1 MNRISMN
8 WSGVR
13 WHGVWNAV
21 LALGCVGVA
30 AAGVIEASAV
40 EDVAVEDVAVQ
51 GRAQDAAP
59 PAATIEPQIMVTLRV
74 FQLRTSGDG
83 AAVGGGDAGAAEGR
97 RQVPILKDLPFVAAK
112 DAPEVQVA
120 VATAIEVGGME
131 IDRLAAEAAEHCISA
146 PRIFVRSG
154 QEATVQVG
162 REVTSESMQPTGE
175 PGVFRLVRGEP
186 KFEGM
191 RFEVLAEA
199 GSGGSVTVRKLAM
212 KFDQMVGREPVEGTS
227 LEVGAP
233 IMRSRASTHALTL
246 KAGQR
251 AVLSA
256 PALDESGETLLVVLE
271 AVVVEIPGEE
281 SKPYPKGGGGR

>member
-1 MNRISMN
+1 MKRISRN
-8 WSGVR
+8 WAGMR
-13 WHGVWNAV
+13 WHGVRSAMM
-21 LALGCVGVA
+21 ALGCVCVA
-30 AAGVIEASAV
+30 AAGGADASAV
-40 EDVAVEDVAVQ
+40 EDLSVEGVSVE

-59 PAATIEPQIMVTLRV
+59 PAASAESQIMVTLRV

-83 AAVGGGDAGAAEGR
+83 AAVGGGDAGAAAGR
-97 RQVPILKDLPFVAAK
+97 PQVPILKGLPFVAAK
-112 DAPEVQVA
+112 DAPEMQVA
-120 VATAIEVGGME
+120 VGGKE

-146 PRIFVRSG
+146 PRLFVRSG
-154 QEATVQVG
+154 REAMVEIG
-162 REVTSESMQPTGE
+162 REVESESMQPTGE

-186 KFEGM
+186 RFEGM

-199 GSGGSVTVRKLAM
+199 GSGGSVTIRKLAM
-212 KFDQMVGREPVEGTS
+212 RFSQMVGREAVEGTS

-271 AVVVEIPGEE
+271 AAVVESPGEE
-281 SKPYPKGGGGR
+281 SKPYTKGAGGR

>member
-1 MNRISMN
+1 MKRMCMNGTTMN
-8 WSGVR
+8 GAAMCGRRMR
-13 WHGVWNAV
+13 WRCAQGAM
-21 LALGCVGVA
+21 LALGCVCVA
-30 AAGVIEASAV
+30 AAGAVEASAV
-40 EDVAVEDVAVQ
+40 ESVSVE
-51 GRAQDAAP
+51 GRAQDAAHAAA
-59 PAATIEPQIMVTLRV
+59 PAESQIMVTLRV

-83 AAVGGGDAGAAEGR
+83 AAVGGGDRGAAAGR
-97 RQVPILKDLPFVAAK
+97 PQVQSLKDLPLVAAK
-112 DAPEVQVA
+112 DAPEIQVA
-120 VATAIEVGGME
+120 VGGKE

-146 PRIFVRSG
+146 PRLFVRSG
-154 QEATVQVG
+154 QEAMVEIG
-162 REVTSESMQPTGE
+162 REVASESMQPTGE

-199 GSGGSVTVRKLAM
+199 GSGGSVTIRKLAM
-212 KFDQMVGREPVEGTS
+212 KFSQMVGREAVEGTS

-251 AVLSA
+251 AVVSA

-271 AVVVEIPGEE
+271 TTVVENPGEE
-281 SKPYPKGGGGR
+281 SKPYTKGAGER